1 MKKSDDKR
9 HGRDEMNFAEF
20 PITLLS
26 ERAPRGVTT
35 LEFELQ
41 EWDPRLKQS
50 VERKLTVEGSPK
62 YGLPTAKDDE
72 VLLGLIQL
80 TKSVTGFTSSTVGF
94 TQRAFLELIE
104 WSDEGR
110 SYGRLRKA
118 FHRLQGV
125 TLYYENAWK
134 DNADKRYVTQGGFGV
149 LSRFELRDGR
159 QGKKRIRDEEPDS
172 VFEWN
177 SVIHKSFQ
185 AGHLKKLDYEL
196 VKSFR
201 YAATKRLYRH
211 LDKHFYPENGRTQL
225 TYDLKALAYQHIG
238 VTRRKDSSAIK
249 DAIEPAIL
257 ELEEAGFITAVSKD
271 ERFRK
276 VGSGTWNVA
285 FALAPPH
292 RGKKGAAKRSND
304 GSIQNAKGNDG
315 EAGRDRATPRL
326 LDQLQAM
333 AEEKRDKLV
342 ESALAHCDRSH
353 PEIANGYRRK
363 RQNDGESSRSYLEL
377 VLRTY
382 LSARS
387 KKNAGEVS
395 SDN

>member
-35 LEFELQ
+35 LEFGLQ

-62 YGLPTAKDDE
+62 HGLPTAKDDE

-80 TKSVTGFTSSTVGF
+80 TQSVTGFASPTVGF
-94 TQRAFLELIE
+94 TRRAFLELIE

-110 SYGRLRKA
+110 SYSRLRKA

-134 DNADKRYVTQGGFGV
+134 DNANKRYVTQGGFGV
-149 LSRFELRDGR
+149 LARFELRDGR
-159 QGKKRIRDEEPDS
+159 QAGKGHRDPEPDS

-177 SVIHKSFQ
+177 SVIHNSFQ

-211 LDKHFYPENGRTQL
+211 LDKHFYPERGKTRL
-225 TYDLKALAYQHIG
+225 TYDIKTLAYQHIG

-257 ELEEAGFITAVSKD
+257 ELEDAGFITAVSKD

-276 VGSGTWNVA
+276 VGSGAWNVA
-285 FALAPPH
+285 FDLARPH
-292 RGKKGAAKRSND
+292 SGKRRAATESKYRVN
-304 GSIQNAKGNDG
+304 QNAQRSAREPGG
-315 EAGRDRATPRL
+315 DRATTRL
-326 LDQLQAM
+326 LDQLQTM

-342 ESALAHCDRSH
+342 ASALAHCDEAH

-363 RQNDGESSRSYLEL
+363 RNDDGESARSYLEL

-382 LSARS
+382 LSARLN
-387 KKNAGEVS
+387 KNAGKALPRK
-395 SDN
+395 